1 MREIEFYG
9 VYVLNETE
17 QLLIFI
23 TTFDRKDYGLDLILN
38 TALSPEVQDL
48 QIAKTVNKLQSMTRK
63 DVM

>member
-63 DVM
+63 DAM